1 VFAKTK
7 ILILNMQHMCC
18 IAYILLAKLDW
29 SSSTD
34 NIQHSQRSHSKTR
47 SHMHRQ
53 TAEPVWNYSARM
65 DGH

>member
-1 VFAKTK
+1 
-7 ILILNMQHMCC
+7 MCC

-53 TAEPVWNYSARM
+53 TAKPVWNYSARM